1 MRLPHIFDWCALVDV
16 GALLAHDLRCLRCLL
31 GDMLNGLRAG
41 LLRSVLGRCV
51 VGVGAALR
59 RRHAEGGAG
68 GPLDLGLGSE
78 GD

>member
-1 MRLPHIFDWCALVDV
+1 
-16 GALLAHDLRCLRCLL
+16 
-31 GDMLNGLRAG
+31 MLNGLRAG